1 MTIITRY
8 IEQLH
13 LDDLAVDALSKLVS
27 LLLLLLLFLISKRI
41 LSHILN
47 QTIGKSLSF
56 IRQNKARQQT
66 IVKLSNN
73 IMNYGL
79 YFLLLYWILTIL
91 GVPVSSLLAGAGLA
105 GLAIGLGAQ
114 GFLSDVVNGFFILLE
129 NQYDVGDSVEIGSI
143 TGNVADLGIRTTQV
157 RGFDG
162 TLHFIPNREIL
173 LVSNKSRGNMRAQID
188 IPIYAHT
195 NLEKITDIIETVNKK
210 QLQNYPEIVDS
221 PVILGLQTNQ
231 AGQLVFRIHIFVQNG
246 QQNRIYSVFYGFY
259 QEALIAD
266 SIQLPTINTFKDQPL
281 PTSKG

>member
-231 AGQLVFRIHIFVQNG
+231 AEQLVFRIHIFVQNG

-266 SIQLPTINTFKDQPL
+266 GIQLPTINTFKDQPL